1 MLLYIYIC
9 IYILKPSG
17 RVKNCIHPSMRNVNT
32 RYCVDIYKDF
42 VEEILTYYKVYYV
55 FVLHKFSRP

>member
-1 MLLYIYIC
+1 
-9 IYILKPSG
+9 
-17 RVKNCIHPSMRNVNT
+17 MRNVNT